1 MVCPASGR
9 VERARAAGLGGD
21 AKPTWSL
28 DAHSRTLERCVCRAG
43 ATRCDAVGF
52 SGLEGYEGG
61 FLDGYQA
68 AVAGALN
75 PHLRYGCQRST
86 RARAADATGP
96 IGSTPST
103 KSAERKA
110 GSCCERAFCGR
121 GAVGRTERATL
132 CSTRAAAQEPV
143 PPRRPLPMARHWRSA
158 ARHSAAANRL
168 GGDAHGSWS
177 LPSHSR
183 LGGDGEG
190 APAGGSAGGS
200 KTELN
205 SHSRYA
211 PQCHSTSVAS
221 TEHGVTS
228 SAQRV
233 SDAYRCTGC
242 AIATLMLVGCT
253 AATEQRGSTTTRT
266 RAT

>member
-1 MVCPASGR
+1 MRTVVRSSTACAALVPRDVMRWAFQDLRGT
-9 VERARAAGLGGD
+9 RAASWTGTRL
-21 AKPTWSL
+21 L
-28 DAHSRTLERCVCRAG
+28 SRA
-43 ATRCDAVGF
+43 
-52 SGLEGYEGG
+52 
-61 FLDGYQA
+61 
-68 AVAGALN
+68 
-75 PHLRYGCQRST
+75 RST
-86 RARAADATGP
+86 RTSGTAASAARVHGRRMPQGP
-96 IGSTPST
+96 IGSTRST
-103 KSAERKA
+103 NSAGRKA
-110 GSCCERAFCGR
+110 GSRGERAFCAH
-121 GAVGRTERATL
+121 GAVGRTERAPL

-143 PPRRPLPMARHWRSA
+143 PPRRPLPMAHQQARRST
-158 ARHSAAANRL
+158 ARRGCDRL

-228 SAQRV
+228 STQPV
-233 SDAYRCTGC
+233 GDAYRCTGC
-242 AIATLMLVGCT
+242 AIATLTLVACP
-253 AATEQRGSTTTRT
+253 AAREQRGNTTTRT

>member
-1 MVCPASGR
+1 MRQVS
-9 VERARAAGLGGD
+9 AAMR
-21 AKPTWSL
+21 
-28 DAHSRTLERCVCRAG
+28 SR
-43 ATRCDAVGF
+43 
-52 SGLEGYEGG
+52 
-61 FLDGYQA
+61 
-68 AVAGALN
+68 
-75 PHLRYGCQRST
+75 
-86 RARAADATGP
+86 
-96 IGSTPST
+96 
-103 KSAERKA
+103 
-110 GSCCERAFCGR
+110 R
-121 GAVGRTERATL
+121 GASTHTQVRSYPRSSMTSASAHECLCLVSQGWKVSKADLQRGIERRFREDLTHTQGTARTTPTVAT
-132 CSTRAAAQEPV
+132 
-143 PPRRPLPMARHWRSA
+143 ARHRRGTA
-158 ARHSAAANRL
+158 QHGTAQRGCDRL

-228 SAQRV
+228 STQPVR
-233 SDAYRCTGC
+233 DAYRCTGC
-242 AIATLMLVGCT
+242 AIATLTLVGCT
-253 AATEQRGSTTTRT
+253 AAREQRGSTTTRT

>member
-1 MVCPASGR
+1 MQHP
-9 VERARAAGLGGD
+9 
-21 AKPTWSL
+21 
-28 DAHSRTLERCVCRAG
+28 CRSTGTG
-43 ATRCDAVGF
+43 ATKTAIA
-52 SGLEGYEGG
+52 
-61 FLDGYQA
+61 DGTPLA
-68 AVAGALN
+68 
-75 PHLRYGCQRST
+75 QRGT
-86 RARAADATGP
+86 
-96 IGSTPST
+96 
-103 KSAERKA
+103 
-110 GSCCERAFCGR
+110 
-121 GAVGRTERATL
+121 
-132 CSTRAAAQEPV
+132 
-143 PPRRPLPMARHWRSA
+143 

-242 AIATLMLVGCT
+242 AIATLTLVGCT
-253 AATEQRGSTTTRT
+253 AAREQRGNTTRVPAPLDHCTDRTAQAGTAATGWVGMRRRHGPCLAIQDWAGTRQVPAAKALPALRHRWTRIRVIPSLVLPLPAEYRNLLSTTRPPACG
-266 RAT
+266 RQRWHG